1 MNNIDTALAELV
13 LAMKADYDLMLATSE
28 YTASRDQLVVNI
40 VKARNYAKVVVVT
53 DGGYESTAGYES
65 AAGFVALKDNPK
77 KGLLFGDLL
86 KSSSWDAPATN
97 FARGNLF
104 QAGWQNCVRWV
115 GIG

>member
-53 DGGYESTAGYES
+53 DRGYES